1 MPPRISPISF
11 DDIKAVAETLNVLP
25 CAVRAVVEVESGGS
39 GFLPDGRVKIL
50 FEAHV
55 FWRELKARGID
66 PAGLAEEHPSILSP
80 TWDRTK
86 YRGGA
91 GEWDRMAE
99 AIGLNEEAAL
109 CSASWGLFQ
118 IMGNNHM
125 VCGFATVREFVAA
138 MNSGPAAQLAAFAEF
153 LRARRLVRYLA
164 DLDWAGFARGY
175 NGPGYAANRYDV
187 KLRAAFERCSEG
199 VA

>member
-1 MPPRISPISF
+1 MPASITPE
-11 DDIKAVAETLNVLP
+11 DIKAVADKLDVLP
-25 CAVRAVVEVESGGS
+25 CAVRAVVDVESGGT

-55 FWRELKARGID
+55 FWREMGGRGID
-66 PAGLAEEHPSILSP
+66 PAGLAEEHPAILSP

-99 AIGLNEEAAL
+99 AIRIHHEAAL

-118 IMGNNHM
+118 IMGNNHRE
-125 VCGFATVREFVAA
+125 CGFSSVNEYVAA
-138 MNSGPAAQLAAFAEF
+138 IQTMQGQLSAFAAYLKARKLDVY
-153 LRARRLVRYLA
+153 LRN
-164 DLDWAGFARGY
+164 LDWAGFARKY
-175 NGPGYAANRYDV
+175 NGPSYVANKYDT
-187 KLRAAFERCSEG
+187 KLRAAFERCQG

>member
-1 MPPRISPISF
+1 MPPIPF
-11 DDIKAVAETLNVLP
+11 DDIKAVAEKLNVLP

-39 GFLPDGRVKIL
+39 GFLRDGRVKIL
-50 FEAHV
+50 FEGHV
-55 FWRELKARGID
+55 FWRELKKRGID
-66 PAGLAEEHPSILSP
+66 PAGLAEEHPGILYP
-80 TWDRTK
+80 TWDRTR

-99 AIGLNEEAAL
+99 AIGLHEEAAL

-118 IMGNNHM
+118 IMGHNFQE
-125 VCGFATVREFVAA
+125 CGFETVHEYVVG
-138 MNSGPAAQLAAFAEF
+138 MQTVQGQLAAFAAY
-153 LRARRLVRYLA
+153 LKARDLVRHLA
-164 DLDWAGFARGY
+164 DLDWAAFARKY

-187 KLRAAFERCSEG
+187 KLRAAFERCKDE